1 MNVGKWLEG
10 TNFSSFVDRIIIAE
24 GYNWIVWLPVNSN
37 VPDFT
42 CFTDE
47 SEKNEYIKER
57 EFEHE

>member
-1 MNVGKWLEG
+1 MNVGKRLKG
-10 TNFSSFVDRIIIAE
+10 TNVSYFSDRIVIAE
-24 GYNWIVWLPVNSN
+24 GHNWIVWLPVNSS

-57 EFEHE
+57 EFKHE

>member
-24 GYNWIVWLPVNSN
+24 GHNWIVWLPVNSN

-57 EFEHE
+57 EFKHE